1 MANYRATETGS
12 EHAGTIANAG
22 PGDTVRIYSTA
33 TGRHDWAPIATAAM
47 TAFARGADVRLIQV
61 VPNV

>member
-1 MANYRATETGS
+1 MANYRATGTGAVP
-12 EHAGTIANAG
+12 AGMIANAG

-33 TGRHDWAPIATAAM
+33 KDRHDWAPIATATM

-61 VPNV
+61 IPHG